1 MAATMTKRE
10 RVEAALNLQE
20 TDRVPTY
27 DLLLS
32 DAVIAHFAGK
42 VPPVG
47 AEGWRLR
54 AEAIAQC
61 LDMTRSAG
69 YGPGVA
75 GDYTDEDG
83 FVHNRERW
91 TGGGLRHRP
100 FSDET
105 GAREWLGKAIRR
117 LREPVDTRAQDEAW
131 RTYWETLR
139 GYLGD
144 DTVVLLGET
153 GTGLDDVRYMLGLE
167 LFSYV
172 AVDAPEMIAEYLEL
186 YTDRKVAEIHAV
198 ADRELSPCALTYG
211 DIACKGRLLHSPA
224 WLRREFFPR
233 LRRLNDAWHEHG
245 IKCLFHSDGYL
256 MEIMN
261 DLIETGIDGLNP
273 IETVAG
279 MDLGEV
285 KRLYGDRLFLT
296 GGIDIS
302 QLMALG
308 TVEQVRRRCE
318 EAIAVAAPGYFLGS
332 TTEIDDGAKL
342 ENVLA
347 MWEVARG
354 RVERGTWNV
363 ERGTWKTAGG
373 EENEN

>member
-10 RVEAALNLQE
+10 RVEAALELQE
-20 TDRVPTY
+20 TDRVPVY

-32 DAVIAHFAGK
+32 DAVITHFTGRRA
-42 VPPVG
+42 PVG
-47 AEGWRLR
+47 EEGMRLR
-54 AEAIAQC
+54 LEAIAQC
-61 LDMTRSAG
+61 LDMTRAAA
-69 YGPGVA
+69 YGPA
-75 GDYTDEDG
+75 EPGDWTDEDG
-83 FVHNRERW
+83 FVQNRARW
-91 TGGGLRHRP
+91 TGGGIRHRP
-100 FSDET
+100 FHDEA
-105 GAREWLGKAIRR
+105 GARAWLGKAIGR
-117 LREPVDTRAQDEAW
+117 LREPRDARADAEAF
-131 RTYWETLR
+131 RAHWEKMR
-139 GYLGD
+139 RYLGD
-144 DTVVLLGET
+144 DTVVLHGEN
-153 GTGLDDVRYMLGLE
+153 GTGLDDVRYLLGLE
-167 LFSYV
+167 LFSYL

-198 ADRELSPCALTYG
+198 ADRELSPCAMTYG
-211 DIACKGRLLHSPA
+211 DVACKGRLLHSPA

-256 MEIMN
+256 MEVME
-261 DLIETGIDGLNP
+261 DLIDTGIDGLNP

-302 QLMALG
+302 QLMARG
-308 TVEQVRRRCE
+308 TVEQVRRACE
-318 EAIAVAAPGYFLGS
+318 EAIAVAAPGYFIGS
-332 TTEIDDGAKL
+332 TTELDNGSKL

-354 RVERGTWNV
+354 ASPPAPSPCRRGGIESSIT
-363 ERGTWKTAGG
+363 GG
-373 EENEN
+373 S

>member
-1 MAATMTKRE
+1 
-10 RVEAALNLQE
+10 
-20 TDRVPTY
+20 
-27 DLLLS
+27 
-32 DAVIAHFAGK
+32 
-42 VPPVG
+42 
-47 AEGWRLR
+47 
-54 AEAIAQC
+54 
-61 LDMTRSAG
+61 
-69 YGPGVA
+69 
-75 GDYTDEDG
+75 
-83 FVHNRERW
+83 
-91 TGGGLRHRP
+91 
-100 FSDET
+100 
-105 GAREWLGKAIRR
+105 
-117 LREPVDTRAQDEAW
+117 
-131 RTYWETLR
+131 
-139 GYLGD
+139 
-144 DTVVLLGET
+144 
-153 GTGLDDVRYMLGLE
+153 MLGLE
-167 LFSYV
+167 LFSYL

-224 WLRREFFPR
+224 WLRREFFPL

-256 MEIMN
+256 MEVME

-308 TVEQVRRRCE
+308 SVEQVRRVCE
-318 EAIAVAAPGYFLGS
+318 EAIAVASPGYFLGS
-332 TTEIDDGAKL
+332 TTEIDDGARL

-347 MWEVARG
+347 MWEVAKESGQWTGDSGQLG
-354 RVERGTWNV
+354 R
-363 ERGTWKTAGG
+363 GG
-373 EENEN
+373 E

>member
-1 MAATMTKRE
+1 MSVAMTKRE
-10 RVEAALNLQE
+10 RVEAAMSRQE
-20 TDRVPTY
+20 TDRVPVY

-32 DAVIAHFAGK
+32 DAVITHFTGRVA
-42 VPPVG
+42 PVG
-47 AEGWRLR
+47 EEGMRLR
-54 AEAIAQC
+54 LKAIARC

-69 YGPGVA
+69 YGPA
-75 GDYTDEDG
+75 EPGDTADEDG
-83 FVHNRERW
+83 FVHHRKRW
-91 TGGGLRHRP
+91 TGGGLRKRP
-100 FSDET
+100 FHDET
-105 GAREWLGKAIRR
+105 GAKEWLTKAIRR
-117 LREPVDTRAQDEAW
+117 LREPFEAAAYRQEFRAHWDTMR
-131 RTYWETLR
+131 R
-139 GYLGD
+139 YLGD
-144 DTVVLLGET
+144 DTVVLHGET

-167 LFSYV
+167 IFSYLS
-172 AVDAPEMIAEYLEL
+172 VDAPEMISEYLEL
-186 YTDRKVAEIHAV
+186 YTDRKVAEIHAI

-233 LRRLNDAWHEHG
+233 LQRLNDAWHEHG

-256 MEIMN
+256 MEIIP

-279 MDLGEV
+279 MDLAEV

-308 TVEQVRRRCE
+308 TPEQVRQTCR
-318 EAIAVAAPGYFLGS
+318 EAIAVASPGYLLGS
-332 TTEIDDGAKL
+332 TTEIDDGASL

-347 MWEVARG
+347 MWEVAGIVPIR
-354 RVERGTWNV
+354 RR
-363 ERGTWKTAGG
+363 R
-373 EENEN
+373 